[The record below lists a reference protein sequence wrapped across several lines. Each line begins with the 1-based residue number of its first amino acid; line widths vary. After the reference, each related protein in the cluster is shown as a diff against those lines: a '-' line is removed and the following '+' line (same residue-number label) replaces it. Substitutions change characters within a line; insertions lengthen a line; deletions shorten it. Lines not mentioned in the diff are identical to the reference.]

1 MFFYHVPDPD
11 EAMLIAG
18 GRAGGGSAGGGG
30 APFRVVTGRGAWVV
44 PGLRHVSYLSLAMQE
59 SEVTEQCVTKQGI
72 ALRVQAVC
80 AFKVGPETEAIV
92 NAAQRFLSDQDSM
105 STLTGRIFAGHL
117 RSIIGAM
124 TVEEII
130 TQRQA
135 LASQVLEASKEEMG
149 KLGLLVDSFQIS
161 SVDDMGSG
169 YIAAMAAPHNA
180 AIQRAANIAQAEA
193 DQESAK
199 AQQESERKQAEYQR
213 DTTLLKA
220 KTKGE
225 ETKAEAEAAQAGP
238 LAEAEAQKAVTQSQT
253 DLAQEQAKLRQQQL
267 QSEVVKPAEAQAQ
280 KTKIEAVADADAT
293 KVRAEAAASNDR
305 VSLDL
310 RLIEQLPEIVER
322 ASKGLANANITML
335 DGADGLAEVTASLVS
350 QGRALFE
357 AARGRSFVASVN
369 GSPETKQAAVPA
381 PEIAPADPTDE
392 SGSPG
397 DGDGPQP
404 AG

>member
-18 GRAGGGSAGGGG
+18 GKAGSDDT
-30 APFRVVTGRGAWVV
+30 PFKVVTGRGAWVV
-44 PGLRHVSYLSLAMQE
+44 PGLRHVSFMSLSMQE
-59 SEVTEQCVTKQGI
+59 AEVTEQCVTRQGI
-72 ALRVQAVC
+72 TLSVQAVC

-105 STLTGRIFAGHL
+105 AALTGRIFAGHL

-135 LASQVLEASKEEMG
+135 LATRVLEASKEEMG
-149 KLGLLVDSFQIS
+149 KLGLLVDAFQIS

-199 AQQESERKQAEYQR
+199 AQQESERKRAEYAR
-213 DTTLLKA
+213 DTSLLKA
-220 KTKGE
+220 RTKGE
-225 ETKAEAEAAQAGP
+225 ETKAEAEAAQSGP
-238 LAEAEAQKAVTQSQT
+238 LAEAEAQKAVTKSQT
-253 DLAQEQAKLRQQQL
+253 QLAQDKAELRQQQL
-267 QSEVVKPAEAQAQ
+267 RSEVVKPAEAQAQ
-280 KTKIEAVADADAT
+280 KTKIEAEAEAEAT
-293 KVRAEAAASNDR
+293 RVRAEAAASNDR
-305 VSLDL
+305 VSLDV

-322 ASKGLANANITML
+322 AGKGLANANITML
-335 DGADGLAEVTASLVS
+335 DGADGLARVSASLIS

-357 AARGRSFVASVN
+357 AARTSSFDPAHN
-369 GSPETKQAAVPA
+369 GSPGAARQDVPA
-381 PEIAPADPTDE
+381 PAAPAPAADLDAAKDDTVE
-392 SGSPG
+392 K
-397 DGDGPQP
+397 DGR
-404 AG
+404 ARR

>member
-11 EAMLIAG
+11 QAMLIAG
-18 GRAGGGSAGGGG
+18 AKPGSDH
-30 APFRVVTGRGAWVV
+30 APFKVVTGRGAWVV
-44 PGLRHVSYLSLAMQE
+44 PGLRRVSFLSLSMQE

-72 ALRVQAVC
+72 TLRVQAVC
-80 AFKVGPETEAIV
+80 AFKVGPETDAIV

-105 STLTGRIFAGHL
+105 ATLTGRIFAGHL

-124 TVEEII
+124 TIEEII

-169 YIAAMAAPHNA
+169 YITAMAAPHNA
-180 AIQRAANIAQAEA
+180 AIQRSANIAQAEA

-238 LAEAEAQKAVTQSQT
+238 LAEAEAQKGVTESQT
-253 DLAQEQAKLRQQQL
+253 ELAQNKADLRQQQL

-280 KTKIEAVADADAT
+280 KTKIEAEADADAT
-293 KVRAEAAASNDR
+293 RVRAEAAASNDR

-335 DGADGLAEVTASLVS
+335 DGADGLARVTASMIS
-350 QGRALFE
+350 QGRALFD
-357 AARGRSFVASVN
+357 AARANSLDASRN
-369 GSPETKQAAVPA
+369 GADTAPPEEHGGLEQGERPA
-381 PEIAPADPTDE
+381 TQ
-392 SGSPG
+392 G
-397 DGDGPQP
+397 D
-404 AG
+404 

>member
-1 MFFYHVPDPD
+1 MLFYHVPDPD

-18 GRAGGGSAGGGG
+18 GKAGSDN
-30 APFRVVTGRGAWVV
+30 APFKVVTGRGAWVI
-44 PGLRHVSYLSLAMQE
+44 PGLRHVSFLSLAMQE
-59 SEVTEQCVTKQGI
+59 AEVTEQCVTKQGI

-80 AFKVGPETEAIV
+80 AFKVGPETDAIV

-135 LASQVLEASKEEMG
+135 LASQVLDASKEEMG

-225 ETKAEAEAAQAGP
+225 ETKAEAEAGQAGP
-238 LAEAEAQKAVTQSQT
+238 LAEAEAQKAVTKSQT
-253 DLAQEQAKLRQQQL
+253 ELAQNKADLRQQQL

-280 KTKIEAVADADAT
+280 KTKIEAEADADAT
-293 KVRAEAAASNDR
+293 RVKAEAAASNDR

-335 DGADGLAEVTASLVS
+335 DGADGLASVTASLIS
-350 QGRALFE
+350 QGRALFD
-357 AARGRSFVASVN
+357 AARSSSFDASQN
-369 GSPETKQAAVPA
+369 GSGGSVQEVIPPVVVSADGGET
-381 PEIAPADPTDE
+381 ADA
-392 SGSPG
+392 S
-397 DGDGPQP
+397 P

>member
-18 GRAGGGSAGGGG
+18 AKPGSDN
-30 APFRVVTGRGAWVV
+30 APFKVVTGRGAWVV
-44 PGLRHVSYLSLAMQE
+44 PGLRRVSFLSLSMQE

-72 ALRVQAVC
+72 TLRVQAVC
-80 AFKVGPETEAIV
+80 AFKVGPETDAIV

-105 STLTGRIFAGHL
+105 ATLTGRIFAGHL

-169 YIAAMAAPHNA
+169 YVTAMAAPHNA

-238 LAEAEAQKAVTQSQT
+238 LAEAEAQKGVTESQT
-253 DLAQEQAKLRQQQL
+253 ELAQNKADLRQQQL

-280 KTKIEAVADADAT
+280 KTKIEAEADAEAT
-293 KVRAEAAASNDR
+293 RVRAEAAASNDR

-335 DGADGLAEVTASLVS
+335 DGADGLARVTASMIS
-350 QGRALFE
+350 QGRALFDT
-357 AARGRSFVASVN
+357 ARSNSLDASRN
-369 GSPETKQAAVPA
+369 GANTAPPEEHGGLEPGERPA
-381 PEIAPADPTDE
+381 TQ
-392 SGSPG
+392 G
-397 DGDGPQP
+397 D
-404 AG
+404 

>member
-1 MFFYHVPDPD
+1 MFLYHVPEPD

-18 GRAGGGSAGGGG
+18 GKAGSDN
-30 APFRVVTGRGAWVV
+30 APFKVVTGRGAWVI
-44 PGLRHVSYLSLAMQE
+44 PGLRHVSFMSLSMQE
-59 SEVTEQCVTKQGI
+59 AEVTEQCVTKQGI
-72 ALRVQAVC
+72 TLRVQAVC
-80 AFKVGPETEAIV
+80 AFKVGPETDAIV

-149 KLGLLVDSFQIS
+149 KLGLLVDAFQIS

-169 YIAAMAAPHNA
+169 YIAAMAAPHTA

-199 AQQESERKQAEYQR
+199 AQQESQRKQAEYQR
-213 DTTLLKA
+213 DTALLKA
-220 KTKGE
+220 TTRGE

-238 LAEAEAQKAVTQSQT
+238 LAEAEAQKAVTTSQT
-253 DLAQEQAKLRQQQL
+253 ELAQTKADLRQQQL

-280 KTKIEAVADADAT
+280 KTKIEAEADADAT
-293 KVRAEAAASNDR
+293 RVRAEAAASNDR
-305 VSLDL
+305 VSLDM

-322 ASKGLANANITML
+322 AGKGLANANITML
-335 DGADGLAEVTASLVS
+335 DGADGLAHVTASLIS

-357 AARGRSFVASVN
+357 AARSAGFEHAQNGDLTGAN
-369 GSPETKQAAVPA
+369 GSAPDAARVS
-381 PEIAPADPTDE
+381 APASAPREGAQDGETTTD
-392 SGSPG
+392 G
-397 DGDGPQP
+397 
-404 AG
+404 

>member
-18 GRAGGGSAGGGG
+18 AKAGSDN
-30 APFRVVTGRGAWVV
+30 APFKVVTGRGAWVI
-44 PGLRHVSYLSLAMQE
+44 PGLRHVSFMSLAMQE

-72 ALRVQAVC
+72 TLKVQAVC

-92 NAAQRFLSDQDSM
+92 NAAQRFLSDQESM
-105 STLTGRIFAGHL
+105 ATLTGRIFAGHL

-149 KLGLLVDSFQIS
+149 KLGLLVDAFQIS

-169 YIAAMAAPHNA
+169 YVSAMAAPHNA
-180 AIQRAANIAQAEA
+180 AIQRAANIAQAQA

-199 AQQESERKQAEYQR
+199 ARQESERKQAEYQR
-213 DTTLLKA
+213 DTSLLKA
-220 KTKGE
+220 TTKGE

-238 LAEAEAQKAVTQSQT
+238 LAEAEAQKAVTRSQTELAQSQA
-253 DLAQEQAKLRQQQL
+253 DLRQQQL
-267 QSEVVKPAEAQAQ
+267 RSEVVKPAEAQAQ
-280 KTKIEAVADADAT
+280 KTKIEAEADADAT
-293 KVRAEAAASNDR
+293 RVRAEAAASNDR

-335 DGADGLAEVTASLVS
+335 DGSDGLARVTASMIS
-350 QGRALFE
+350 QGRALFD
-357 AARGRSFVASVN
+357 AARSNSFDPAHN
-369 GSPETKQAAVPA
+369 GSASEEHELRPPPDVPSGDSA
-381 PEIAPADPTDE
+381 DAGELPPA
-392 SGSPG
+392 
-397 DGDGPQP
+397 
-404 AG
+404 

>member
-1 MFFYHVPDPD
+1 MLFYHVPDPD

-18 GRAGGGSAGGGG
+18 GKAGSDN
-30 APFRVVTGRGAWVV
+30 APFKVVTGRGAWVF
-44 PGLRHVSYLSLAMQE
+44 PGLRHVSFMSLSMQE

-72 ALRVQAVC
+72 TLRVQAVC
-80 AFKVGPETEAIV
+80 AFKVGPETDAIV
-92 NAAQRFLSDQDSM
+92 NATQRFLSDQSSM
-105 STLTGRIFAGHL
+105 GTLTGRIFAGHL

-169 YIAAMAAPHNA
+169 YIAAMAAPHTA

-213 DTTLLKA
+213 DTTVLKA
-220 KTKGE
+220 TTKGE

-238 LAEAEAQKAVTQSQT
+238 LAEAEAQKAVTRSQT
-253 DLAQEQAKLRQQQL
+253 ELAQNKADLRQQQL
-267 QSEVVKPAEAQAQ
+267 QSEVVKPAEAQAE
-280 KTKIEAVADADAT
+280 KTKIEAEADADAT
-293 KVRAEAAASNDR
+293 RVRAQAAASNDR
-305 VSLDL
+305 VSLDI

-335 DGADGLAEVTASLVS
+335 DGSDGLARVTASLIS
-350 QGRALFE
+350 QGRVLFD
-357 AARGRSFVASVN
+357 AARGNSLDPSRN
-369 GSPETKQAAVPA
+369 GSAAGPA
-381 PEIAPADPTDE
+381 EVAPAEADSAEAAQAEIPPASE
-392 SGSPG
+392 SAPG
-397 DGDGPQP
+397 EQSLER
-404 AG
+404 

>member
-18 GRAGGGSAGGGG
+18 GKAGSDN
-30 APFRVVTGRGAWVV
+30 APFKVVTGRGAWVI
-44 PGLRHVSYLSLAMQE
+44 PGLRHVSFMSLSMQE
-59 SEVTEQCVTKQGI
+59 AEVTEQCVTKQGI
-72 ALRVQAVC
+72 TLRVQAVC

-105 STLTGRIFAGHL
+105 ATLTGRIFAGHL

-169 YIAAMAAPHNA
+169 YIAAMAAPHTA

-199 AQQESERKQAEYQR
+199 AQQESQRKQAEYQR
-213 DTTLLKA
+213 DTALLKA
-220 KTKGE
+220 KTRGE

-238 LAEAEAQKAVTQSQT
+238 LAEAEAQKAVTTSQT
-253 DLAQEQAKLRQQQL
+253 RLAQNKADLRQQQL

-280 KTKIEAVADADAT
+280 KTKIEAEADADAT
-293 KVRAEAAASNDR
+293 RVRAEAAASNDR

-322 ASKGLANANITML
+322 AGKGLANANITML
-335 DGADGLAEVTASLVS
+335 DGADGLSRVTASLIS
-350 QGRALFE
+350 QGRALFDAAQGSAFE
-357 AARGRSFVASVN
+357 HGRNDDHAGKLNGSAPPPLSSTTPLPARG
-369 GSPETKQAAVPA
+369 E
-381 PEIAPADPTDE
+381 D
-392 SGSPG
+392 
-397 DGDGPQP
+397 DGDE
-404 AG
+404 AERTS

>member
-1 MFFYHVPDPD
+1 MLFYHVPDPD

-18 GRAGGGSAGGGG
+18 GKAGSDN
-30 APFRVVTGRGAWVV
+30 APFKVVTGRGAWVL
-44 PGLRHVSYLSLAMQE
+44 PGLRHVSFMSLSMQE
-59 SEVTEQCVTKQGI
+59 AEVTEQCVTKQGI
-72 ALRVQAVC
+72 TLRVQAVC
-80 AFKVGPETEAIV
+80 AFKVGPETDAIV

-169 YIAAMAAPHNA
+169 YIAAMAAPHTA

-199 AQQESERKQAEYQR
+199 AQQESERKQAEYRR

-238 LAEAEAQKAVTQSQT
+238 LAEAEAQKAVTKSQT
-253 DLAQEQAKLRQQQL
+253 QLAQDKADLRQQQL
-267 QSEVVKPAEAQAQ
+267 RSEVVKPAEAQAQ
-280 KTKIEAVADADAT
+280 KTKIEAEADADAT
-293 KVRAEAAASNDR
+293 KVRAAAAASNDR

-335 DGADGLAEVTASLVS
+335 DGSDGLARVTASLIS
-350 QGRALFE
+350 QGRVLFE
-357 AARGRSFVASVN
+357 AARANGLDPARN
-369 GSPETKQAAVPA
+369 GSAPATADAMAADVGAPEAIPPAKPAPGEPA
-381 PEIAPADPTDE
+381 PE
-392 SGSPG
+392 
-397 DGDGPQP
+397 
-404 AG
+404 